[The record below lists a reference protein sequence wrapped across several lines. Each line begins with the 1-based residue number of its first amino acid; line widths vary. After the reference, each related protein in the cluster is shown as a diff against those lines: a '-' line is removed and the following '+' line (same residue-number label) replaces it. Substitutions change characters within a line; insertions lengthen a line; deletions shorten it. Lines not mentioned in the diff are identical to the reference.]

1 MSNHTTDGAT
11 ESSQFQT
18 GPQLVSPFNEHTVTR
33 LRPSSSHLFA
43 KMIPSIARYA
53 NIIFV
58 VSLYWCV
65 SITTIF
71 INKTLLSEL
80 QLDAPIFVTWYQC
93 VISAVVCFTLC
104 QLSQKYPKTF
114 SFPYG
119 NPFDLNNMR
128 NLVPLTS
135 CFILMLSFN
144 NLCLKNV
151 GVAFYY
157 VSRSLTTVFNVI
169 LTYVLLKERTSYL
182 AILSCCIIFSGFAL
196 GVNQEGVAGSFSTI
210 GTVFGVISSFA
221 QALFS
226 IHTKEVLPYVN
237 HHIWLVSYYNNVYA
251 VALFLPIIYLCGEFT
266 ELAAYPHLY
275 SLYFWL
281 FLTIGGLFGL
291 TVGYVTSLQIQVTS
305 PLTHNISGTAK
316 ASFHTVLATYWYH
329 EVKPLLWWMSN
340 LIVLSGSAI
349 YAFVKKKELDR
360 RKDMEELM

>member
-1 MSNHTTDGAT
+1 M
-11 ESSQFQT
+11 
-18 GPQLVSPFNEHTVTR
+18 
-33 LRPSSSHLFA
+33 SSS
-43 KMIPSIARYA
+43 ISRYA

-58 VSLYWCV
+58 VALYWCV

-71 INKTLLSEL
+71 LNKTLLSEL

-93 VISAVVCFTLC
+93 LVSAIICFVLC
-104 QLSQKYPKTF
+104 QLSQQYPKNF

-119 NPFDLNNMR
+119 NPFDTNNMR

-169 LTYVLLKERTSYL
+169 LTYILLQEKTSYL
-182 AILSCCIIFSGFAL
+182 AILSCFIIFSGFAL
-196 GVNQEGVAGSFSTI
+196 GVNQEGVAGSFSTL
-210 GTVFGVISSFA
+210 GTIYGVISSFA

-237 HHIWLVSYYNNVYA
+237 DKIWLVSYYNNVYA
-251 VALFLPIIYLCGEFT
+251 VALFIPIIFICGEVS
-266 ELAAYPHLY
+266 ELANYPHLF
-275 SLYFWL
+275 SFYFWIL
-281 FLTIGGLFGL
+281 LTIGGVFGL
-291 TVGYVTSLQIQVTS
+291 TIGYVTSLQIQVTS

-316 ASFHTVLATYWYH
+316 ASFHTVLATYWYS
-329 EVKPLLWWMSN
+329 EFKPLLWWISN
-340 LIVLSGSAI
+340 GIILSGSAT
-349 YAFVKKKELDR
+349 YALVKKKELDR
-360 RKDMEELM
+360 RKDMEELL

>member
-1 MSNHTTDGAT
+1 M
-11 ESSQFQT
+11 
-18 GPQLVSPFNEHTVTR
+18 
-33 LRPSSSHLFA
+33 SSS
-43 KMIPSIARYA
+43 IVRYA
-53 NIIFV
+53 NILLV
-58 VSLYWCV
+58 VALYWCV

-93 VISAVVCFTLC
+93 LVSAIICYTLC
-104 QLSQKYPKTF
+104 QLSQRYPKTI

-119 NPFDLNNMR
+119 EPFNVTNMR
-128 NLVPLTS
+128 NMVPLTS
-135 CFILMLSFN
+135 TFILMLSFN

-169 LTYVLLKERTSYL
+169 LTYVILKERTSPL
-182 AILSCCIIFSGFAL
+182 AIFSCVVIFIGFSL
-196 GVNQEGVAGSFSTI
+196 GVNQEGVAGSFSTL

-237 HHIWLVSYYNNVYA
+237 DKIWLVSYYNNVYA
-251 VALFLPIIYLCGEFT
+251 VVLFIPIVYLCGEFT
-266 ELAAYPHLY
+266 ELSSYPHLF
-275 SLYFWL
+275 SFYFWV

-316 ASFHTVLATYWYH
+316 ASFHTVLATYLYH
-329 EVKPLLWWMSN
+329 EVKPVLWWISN
-340 LIVLSGSAI
+340 AIILSGSAI